1 MQQTT
6 IIISHL
12 GKDDFIAESG
22 RQLSLANQI
31 KLALLNL
38 TTETPDH
45 ELYQDMINW
54 SNLPFLNR
62 IIVIFNN
69 EKSALI
75 AYKYLEGLYHQE
87 KPFTMPPT
95 VKISL
100 QENLLR
106 RSKLSDAL
114 SEDNALDLVKNL
126 GKFRNAHSDSNDN
139 YQEPEPK
146 PFDTYEDLMKLGI
159 DVTKLNSTD
168 LLPSPIRSR
177 SSTKTL
183 FRPMLQ
189 LSTDGAV
196 ASNEIN
202 SPTIT
207 LDELS

>member
-1 MQQTT
+1 MEQTT

-12 GKDDFIAESG
+12 GKDDFIAEPG
-22 RQLSLANQI
+22 KQLSLANQI

-38 TTETPDH
+38 TTEEPDH

-69 EKSALI
+69 ANSASI
-75 AYKYLEGLYHQE
+75 AYKYLEGLYNQD
-87 KPFTMPPT
+87 KPFTMPST

-114 SEDNALDLVKNL
+114 SEDNALELVKSL
-126 GKFRNAHSDSNDN
+126 DKFKKTHGGISES

-159 DVTKLNSTD
+159 DVTKLNSSD

-183 FRPMLQ
+183 FRPKLQ
-189 LSTDGAV
+189 LATDGTA
-196 ASNEIN
+196 ASNELN